1 MRKKLKWLAGGLKML
16 SFLIL
21 ASVVFISCAD
31 DNDGTTDDQDSAN
44 VNTTN
49 STAAGEDAAVRKYN
63 RRPDTVSVNG
73 ATRLAVLQSE
83 ASQYRFGVQLIV
95 TLQNS
100 DTSRE
105 ALQSNGYGRW
115 YAIDSLPDPFN
126 PRNRERLTNNVYG
139 YLSYH
144 DMVVRHPREPHT
156 LFLKWYRNGN
166 KIDSVVAWI
175 KPAPVIT
182 TDTTATLFE
191 LSDPPRPRV
200 PPPPAME

>member
-16 SFLIL
+16 SFLII

-49 STAAGEDAAVRKYN
+49 ATAAGEAAAVRRHN
-63 RRPDTVSVNG
+63 NRPDTLPVS
-73 ATRLAVLQSE
+73 AAPKLALLRSDP
-83 ASQYRFGVQLIV
+83 RHPFGNELIV
-95 TLQNS
+95 IIENA
-100 DTSRE
+100 DTTNA
-105 ALQSNGYGRW
+105 ALEGNGYGRW
-115 YAIDSLPDPFN
+115 YTIETLPHPFIN
-126 PRNRERLTNNVYG
+126 RNKERLTNTIYG

-144 DMVVRHPREPHT
+144 DMVVKYPAGPHT
-156 LFLKWYRNGN
+156 LFLKWYEKQGR
-166 KIDSVVAWI
+166 IDSVVAWI

-182 TDTTATLFE
+182 KDTTATLFE